1 MVGRFSMVND
11 AQGLNRASAAMS
23 LYETRKRRLK
33 LDLDEPTDY
42 RITCRY

>member
-1 MVGRFSMVND
+1 MVGRFSLIND
-11 AQGLNRASAAMS
+11 AQGLNHASAAMS

-42 RITCRY
+42 QITCRW